1 MTTVATTT
9 PSGWSWKESVYV
21 GTGTP
26 GTSANDTAAFLDFPV
41 PRGVF
46 TKTWDRLDNSV
57 LTIKIVATRRD
68 GTGRLQHA
76 KLYAGND
83 EDFDNGTLSFD
94 PSVVPTGLAALR
106 WKFHADAR
114 ADMWHDPE
122 FRVSW
127 TREMNYRDPPATRR
141 QNAPSTIRAAF
152 IWDTPNDRN
161 DMNLSDACLT
171 LEHYVDWK

>member
-1 MTTVATTT
+1 M
-9 PSGWSWKESVYV
+9 
-21 GTGTP
+21 
-26 GTSANDTAAFLDFPV
+26 
-41 PRGVF
+41 
-46 TKTWDRLDNSV
+46 
-57 LTIKIVATRRD
+57 
-68 GTGRLQHA
+68 QHA